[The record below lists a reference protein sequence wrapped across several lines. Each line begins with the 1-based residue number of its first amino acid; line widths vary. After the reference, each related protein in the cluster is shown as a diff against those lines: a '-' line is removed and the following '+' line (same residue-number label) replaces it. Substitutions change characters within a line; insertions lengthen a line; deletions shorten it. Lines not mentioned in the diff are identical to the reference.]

1 MNVVPPRTWR
11 IFFLGL
17 TALAALVGAGCST
30 VKPWERGILADK
42 TMNRDRDPL
51 GLALA
56 EHMFFSR
63 EGTTGGQG
71 VGGGG
76 CGCN

>member
-1 MNVVPPRTWR
+1 MHTPLLRRFV
-11 IFFLGL
+11 IS
-17 TALAALVGAGCST
+17 LAALVVLAGASGCSS
-30 VKPWERGILADK
+30 VKPWERGDLSSPL
-42 TMNRDRDPL
+42 MNRDRDPL

-56 EHMFFSR
+56 EHMYFSR
-63 EGTTGGQG
+63 EATSGGQG